1 MKFMHL
7 TGNERKEFFSKLKF
21 YVYVY
26 CEIDE
31 HNRRIPIYIGKGKND
46 RCLSHLKDLDNKDDE
61 KSKRIKSL
69 ILEKKLG
76 IDILAYGIDDST
88 ALAIEA
94 ACIDLMGIDNLTN
107 LTRGHGNNFKRIPIT
122 ELTSLI
128 MDKTV
133 TVKPEHRGCAIL
145 INRDYRPT
153 FGDLEIFE
161 YTRGVWRKA
170 QKTIAGDSVYMYA
183 TYRGVVKEVYEINN
197 WVPAG
202 TQQYFTRHIDSEIL
216 KDRWEFVGRIAE
228 EEIRK
233 LYVGKI
239 IEKER
244 SYGSSFVKVGFPDN

>member
-1 MKFMHL
+1 
-7 TGNERKEFFSKLKF
+7 
-21 YVYVY
+21 
-26 CEIDE
+26 
-31 HNRRIPIYIGKGKND
+31 
-46 RCLSHLKDLDNKDDE
+46 
-61 KSKRIKSL
+61 
-69 ILEKKLG
+69 
-76 IDILAYGIDDST
+76 
-88 ALAIEA
+88 
-94 ACIDLMGIDNLTN
+94 
-107 LTRGHGNNFKRIPIT
+107 
-122 ELTSLI
+122 
-128 MDKTV
+128 
-133 TVKPEHRGCAIL
+133 
-145 INRDYRPT
+145 
-153 FGDLEIFE
+153 LEIFE

-202 TQQYFTRHIDSEIL
+202 TQQYFTRHIDPEIL